1 MNHLFS
7 SFFSTTMSLDLSLCQ
22 NSRRVAFI
30 TGAARGIGLAIALRL
45 SQDGLDVGLV
55 QFSYLLVSKTPLLL

>member
-1 MNHLFS
+1 
-7 SFFSTTMSLDLSLCQ
+7 MSLDLSLCQ